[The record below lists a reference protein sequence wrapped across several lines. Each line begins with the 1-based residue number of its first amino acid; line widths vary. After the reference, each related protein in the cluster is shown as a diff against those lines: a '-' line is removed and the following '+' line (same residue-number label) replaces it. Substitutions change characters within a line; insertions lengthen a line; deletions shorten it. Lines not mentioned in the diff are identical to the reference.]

1 MGSEKSSDMILQQP
15 NDDIHQRSVPTF
27 RFQAVAVTVGL
38 ALLITVPLSACAET
52 GLGGT
57 SRSSSI
63 HDVSVT
69 TGTSASAPT
78 TRQTRLG
85 SITDSSV
92 ALSQLEAGTTATNE
106 ATATPSP
113 RPGGTLA
120 STSTASITPTSLP
133 APSLGVI
140 PIAGIPAATATAL
153 APETREVIGV
163 FERFLQ
169 VYSQALRTLDTSHL
183 SEVLSGQALQVI
195 SDEVNGLKTQGR
207 PVELVEKNHH
217 VGFDLM
223 TNSSAVLVDEYDSA
237 SVYINPKT
245 GEPLLRTG
253 PEQNIRM
260 VYEFSKVGNDW
271 KIVQSARK
279 VLGVATP

>member
-1 MGSEKSSDMILQQP
+1 MGSEKSDKMIFQQP
-15 NDDIHQRSVPTF
+15 NDDIHQRSLPTF
-27 RFQAVAVTVGL
+27 RFQVVGVTVGL
-38 ALLITVPLSACAET
+38 ALLITVPLSACAGA
-52 GLGGT
+52 GLRVT
-57 SRSSSI
+57 NRSSSMR
-63 HDVSVT
+63 DVSVT
-69 TGTSASAPT
+69 TGTTNSPPT
-78 TRQTRLG
+78 TAPIRLG

-92 ALSQLEAGTTATNE
+92 ALSQLEAGTTTAAE
-106 ATATPSP
+106 LTATPLPS
-113 RPGGTLA
+113 PGGTLA
-120 STSTASITPTSLP
+120 STSIASVTET
-133 APSLGVI
+133 SLGVV

-183 SEVLSGQALQVI
+183 GEVLSGQALQVI
-195 SDEVNGLKTQGR
+195 SDEVNGLKAQGK
-207 PVELVEKNHH
+207 PVELVEKDHR

-223 TNSSAVLVDEYDSA
+223 TDSSAVLVDEYDSA
-237 SVYINPKT
+237 SVYIDPKT

>member
-1 MGSEKSSDMILQQP
+1 MILQQP
-15 NDDIHQRSVPTF
+15 KDDIRQRSLPTF
-27 RFQAVAVTVGL
+27 RVQAVAVAVGL

-52 GLGGT
+52 GLGST

-63 HDVSVT
+63 PDVSVT
-69 TGTSASAPT
+69 AGTTNGPPPT
-78 TRQTRLG
+78 AQTQLG

-92 ALSQLEAGTTATNE
+92 ALSQLEAGTTVTAE
-106 ATATPSP
+106 ATATPTP
-113 RPGGTLA
+113 RPGGSLA
-120 STSTASITPTSLP
+120 STSTASVTETSLP
-133 APSLGVI
+133 ATSLGVV

-169 VYSQALRTLDTSHL
+169 VYADALRTLDTSHL

-223 TNSSAVLVDEYDSA
+223 TGSSAVLVDEYDSA
-237 SVYINPKT
+237 SVYIDPKT
-245 GEPLLRTG
+245 GEPLSRTG
-253 PEQNIRM
+253 PEQKIRI
-260 VYEFSKVGNDW
+260 VYEFSKTGNDW
-271 KIVQSARK
+271 KIVQSAQK